1 MSEQDPPVTD
11 RRPGVA
17 GELRPPV
24 FPGDENK
31 WRGAGMER
39 VHVVFSNDGS
49 VKKISGCP
57 EGIGGQ
63 DWFNFLSRKTCD
75 RYESLSGGRGVFR
88 FEKEE
93 IEALAGEVA
102 GNRK

>member
-1 MSEQDPPVTD
+1 MEGCRS
-11 RRPGVA
+11 
-17 GELRPPV
+17 
-24 FPGDENK
+24 GDDSCC
-31 WRGAGMER
+31 
-39 VHVVFSNDGS
+39 FSNDGC
-49 VKKISGCP
+49 VKRISGCP

-93 IEALAGEVA
+93 IETLAGEVA